1 MGLTGVRDIS
11 FVCAPNA
18 TVARRASIRI
28 PTRFRRCMFLL
39 SLWVSLRIGLT
50 AANAVRPL
58 ARYKY
63 TERPLAAVR
72 LDKNAVGFS
81 ERPAQLALLRSPYPP
96 RAATP
101 DGRSY
106 QGTRCATR
114 KCLRSNTHC

>member
-1 MGLTGVRDIS
+1 MVFPFFEYL
-11 FVCAPNA
+11 
-18 TVARRASIRI
+18 IRV
-28 PTRFRRCMFLL
+28 TCGNQ
-39 SLWVSLRIGLT
+39 IGLT
-50 AANAVRPL
+50 AANALRPL

-101 DGRSY
+101 DGRS
-106 QGTRCATR
+106 
-114 KCLRSNTHC
+114 